1 MNLKQRFSILFS
13 LLFSIILGIA
23 CFFIYALFADYRME
37 EFKDRLA
44 EKAETTIKLLLE
56 VQEVDEQLLKI
67 IDQNSI
73 HKLYDEKVLIFNDK
87 QELVYS
93 SFDDAPIRWDK
104 EDLDFL
110 KIHGAFFRTYSNYE
124 VYGMYYDSNRK
135 DYFALVTAEDK
146 YGKRKLDYL
155 KYLLVA
161 TFISGTV
168 LVWFLSFYL
177 SKKGLKPLDNVRI
190 QISEITD
197 KNLNI
202 RLPISSKNN
211 EINALSKSFN
221 QMIDRIERAYQSQKE
236 FTGNASHEL
245 RTPIT
250 RIVTQLENILKTED
264 LALQVRQT
272 LQRISEDTYQ
282 LSDLVSSLLLLSKI
296 DYQTESQNFQTI
308 RLDELIFACLPSL
321 QSQYPY
327 IKVQFEIENQ
337 SNDEINL
344 EVKGDENLLKIAI
357 SNLLKNACKYSDNQ
371 QIDCVICQTETALQL
386 IIRNSGETPQK
397 IEINELFTPFKR
409 GQNAKHKTG
418 SGLGLMIAK
427 RIFQYHQAQI
437 DFEIPAKNLN
447 QLRVCF
453 LISEIKN
460 GHY

>member
-13 LLFSIILGIA
+13 LLFSAILGIA
-23 CFFIYALFADYRME
+23 CLFIYALFADYRME
-37 EFKDRLA
+37 EFKERLA
-44 EKAETTIKLLLE
+44 EKAETTIRLLLE

-73 HKLYDEKVLIFNDK
+73 HKLYNEKVLIFNEN

-93 SFDDAPIRWDK
+93 SLDDAPIRWDRK
-104 EDLDFL
+104 DLDFL
-110 KIHGAFFRTYSNYE
+110 RNHGSFFRTYNNYE
-124 VYGMYYDSNRK
+124 VYGMYYDSNQK

-146 YGKRKLDYL
+146 YGKRKLEYL
-155 KYLLVA
+155 RYLLIT
-161 TFISGTV
+161 TFILGTV

-177 SKKGLKPLDNVRI
+177 SKRELKLFDNVRI

-197 KNLNI
+197 KNLNT
-202 RLPISSKNN
+202 RLPISREDN

-245 RTPIT
+245 RTPIA
-250 RIVTQLENILKTED
+250 RIATQLENVLKD
-264 LALQVRQT
+264 KHLAPQVRQI

-282 LSDLVSSLLLLSKI
+282 LSDVVSSLLLLSKI
-296 DYQTESQNFQTI
+296 DYHTESQNFQI
-308 RLDELIFACLPSL
+308 LRLDELIFSCLPSL
-321 QSQYPY
+321 QSQYPH
-327 IKVQFEIENQ
+327 IKVQFDIENQ
-337 SNDEINL
+337 SENEINL

-371 QIDCVICQTETALQL
+371 QIDCIICQTNTNLQL
-386 IIRNSGETPQK
+386 LVRNIGETPQK
-397 IEINELFTPFKR
+397 SEINHLFMPFKR
-409 GQNAKHKTG
+409 GQNAQHKTG

-437 DFEIPAKNLN
+437 DFEIPAENLN

-453 LISEIKN
+453 FSK
-460 GHY
+460 GMKQ